1 MTFHCLRHTFATNAI
16 SAGMDYY
23 YLSRIMGQTSISVTL
38 DTYTDFMPDKSKI
51 EMKRMEG
58 VLLLNEILMV
68 SIFVSTHILEF
79 IMK

>member
-1 MTFHCLRHTFATNAI
+1 
-16 SAGMDYY
+16 MDYY